1 MRNMLNDSRKL
12 TIKDVKHVA
21 KLSRLAL
28 TKEELEMYSDQL
40 SSILN
45 FVDKLNEIDTESV
58 LPTAQVTGLKNV
70 LRKDETITSLSQEA
84 ALSSSS
90 HTENGYFK
98 VKAVIK

>member
-1 MRNMLNDSRKL
+1 MSDDKRKL
-12 TIKDVKHVA
+12 TIEDVKHVA
-21 KLSRLAL
+21 KLSRLGL

-40 SSILN
+40 SSILD
-45 FVDKLNEIDTESV
+45 FVDKLNEINTENV

-70 LRKDETITSLSQEA
+70 LRKDKATPSLSQEE